1 MSVTHPSPVRR
12 PIGVFDSG
20 VGGLTVLKA
29 LMAAMPGEE
38 FLYLGDTARVPYGTK
53 SSDTIQV
60 YSTGLARV
68 LLGHDVKMI
77 VIACNTASAHATQI
91 VREQAAPVPVIGMIE
106 PAAEAAVRATRNKN
120 ILVMGTQSTIRSGC
134 YARAIHAIDPTITVR
149 GVPAQMLVALAE
161 ENWLSGPIA
170 QGIVR
175 EYIGAHFTGDDR
187 PDTIILG
194 CTHFPLLR
202 DVIAGVAGPDVTLID
217 NGSAV
222 VDLLNP
228 KQGISSQPARVQFMV
243 TDTPARFAPLAQQFL
258 GQRVPEESV
267 AHIDLAGFDNHPAQR
282 HSVGV

>member
-1 MSVTHPSPVRR
+1 MSIAHSSIPNR
-12 PIGVFDSG
+12 PIGIFDSG
-20 VGGLTVLKA
+20 VGGLTVLKS

-60 YSTGLARV
+60 YSTGLAKV
-68 LLGHDVKMI
+68 LLRHDVKMI
-77 VIACNTASAHATQI
+77 IIACNTASAHATQI

-106 PAAEAAVRATRNKN
+106 PAAEAAVRATRNKK

-134 YARAIHAIDPTITVR
+134 YTRAIHGIDPAVIVH

-175 EYIGAHFTGDDR
+175 EYIGSYFSGDDR

-202 DVIAGVAGPDVTLID
+202 DVIAGIAGPGVALID

-228 KQGISSQPARVQFMV
+228 GQGTGGEPARVQFMV

-258 GQRVPEESV
+258 GRPVPEESV
-267 AHIDLAGFDNHPAQR
+267 VHIDLAGFDNHPAQR